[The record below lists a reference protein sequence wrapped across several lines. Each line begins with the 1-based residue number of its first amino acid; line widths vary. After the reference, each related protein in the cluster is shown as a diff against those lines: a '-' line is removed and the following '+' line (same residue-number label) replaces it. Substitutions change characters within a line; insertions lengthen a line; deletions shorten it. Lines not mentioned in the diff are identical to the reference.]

1 VLRTRNY
8 ILDYL
13 PEVRGEAKKMWMGAS
28 EAGLFELRII
38 GTDALELR
46 QKADQMV
53 QRIKDVPGTL
63 VSKQNWENPILKLD
77 IEIDQARASKVGVTS
92 EDVANALNT
101 YYSGSAVTDYREG
114 DKIIPIILRSGDTGR
129 GTLTGL
135 QDLTVYSSTTGEWI
149 PLGQITDIKG
159 KWETARIKRRDQE
172 RTITVTAKHKTMAAA
187 ELYDLL
193 LPDLNDLDMKA
204 GHRWEVGGEVES
216 QAEANEKLF
225 ENLPICLA
233 LIVVLL
239 VWQFNSFRRPIIIL
253 LTIPLILIGA
263 TIGLL
268 VMNGLFGFMV
278 ILGFFSLAGII
289 INNGIVLIDRIDSER
304 EGGGPAYDALVAAC
318 LARLQPILVT
328 SLTTV
333 LGLLPLIISQE
344 PLFYAMAS
352 AMAFGLAVGT
362 VLTLAV
368 VPALYAIFFNISR

>member
-1 VLRTRNY
+1 
-8 ILDYL
+8 
-13 PEVRGEAKKMWMGAS
+13 M
-28 EAGLFELRII
+28 
-38 GTDALELR
+38 
-46 QKADQMV
+46 
-53 QRIKDVPGTL
+53 
-63 VSKQNWENPILKLD
+63 
-77 IEIDQARASKVGVTS
+77 
-92 EDVANALNT
+92 
-101 YYSGSAVTDYREG
+101 
-114 DKIIPIILRSGDTGR
+114 
-129 GTLTGL
+129 
-135 QDLTVYSSTTGEWI
+135 YSSKTGKWI
-149 PLGQITDIKG
+149 SLGQITDIQI
-159 KWETARIKRRDQE
+159 KWETARVKRRDQE
-172 RTITVTAKHKTMAAA
+172 RTITVTAKHETMAAA

-193 LPDLNDLDMKA
+193 LPDLNDLDMKE
-204 GHRWEVGGEVES
+204 GHRWEIGGEVES

-225 ENLPICLA
+225 ANLPICLA

-239 VWQFNSFRRPIIIL
+239 VWQFNSFRRPIIIM

-304 EGGGPAYDALVAAC
+304 DTGRPAYEALVTAC
-318 LARLQPILVT
+318 LARLQPILIT